1 MDDIKKDPFEEFGGT
16 VEKSQEKTY
25 NEKQP
30 CGYIRIAMKKSRGDL
45 SAQDIFWK
53 TSRRNI

>member
-25 NEKQP
+25 NEN
-30 CGYIRIAMKKSRGDL
+30 SRL
-45 SAQDIFWK
+45 DI
-53 TSRRNI
+53 